1 MKINEIGQTYKPQF
15 KANNDFHVLG
25 YDDEESQIKR
35 DYIREW
41 HDKQYMPYQ
50 SIYEKEGRKS
60 EFELK
65 LLINDLVQKPLDVN
79 YGKISNLELQNLRIV
94 ENSIYR
100 GAMVAP
106 DELENVG
113 KLHEA
118 GIRTIIPIGSGYS
131 ELKDEC
137 EKFGIEYKPIKFE
150 YDYDCCNAFVNIKEV
165 QRDSEE
171 YARFILKYDEKDI
184 PRYVKNSISA
194 WNENSRKYINNFTD
208 YIRTMQKGN
217 VYMGCEYGRYHT
229 DTAVMFD
236 YLFNPKMKHGSGW
249 NRFNNRFVDYAENL
263 YHNLTD
269 ADKIKMNWPK
279 NFDKIFLERLSELRK
294 MR

>member
-1 MKINEIGQTYKPQF
+1 MKINAIGQTYKPQF
-15 KANNDFHVLG
+15 RANNDFHVFG

-65 LLINDLVQKPLDVN
+65 LMINDLVQKPL
-79 YGKISNLELQNLRIV
+79 KINNEKIFELDLQNLRKLQ
-94 ENSIYR
+94 NSIYR

-137 EKFGIEYKPIKFE
+137 EKFGIEYKPIKFQN
-150 YDYDCCNAFVNIKEV
+150 DCCDAFVNIKKV
-165 QRDSEE
+165 QRNSEE
-171 YARFILKYDEKDI
+171 YARIILKYDEKDI
-184 PRYVKNSISA
+184 ARYVKNGISA

-236 YLFNPKMKHGSGW
+236 YLFNPKMKHSSGW
-249 NRFNNRFVDYAENL
+249 NRFNNYFVDYAVNL

-279 NFDKIFLERLSELRK
+279 NFDKVFLERLSKLK
-294 MR
+294 K